1 MQRMPSCPR
10 PSVSRRHKTLERRT
24 VRIIVRL
31 TVDVDPQRWA
41 EANGADDT
49 PPSNATVNDIRQHLL
64 TLAQGAALIDESGA
78 TVELTK

>member
-1 MQRMPSCPR
+1 MR
-10 PSVSRRHKTLERRT
+10 VL
-24 VRIIVRL
+24 VRL

-49 PPSNATVNDIRQHLL
+49 PPSESTVNDIRQHLL
-64 TLAQGAALIDESGA
+64 TLAQGAALIEDAGA